1 MEVSEKA
8 AGQRNFESV
17 LARLETENLIL
28 KEKHEQQIR
37 YISGIEDKLKTLEAD
52 ISAKSKG
59 YSEKERQLM
68 KLQTSLVIREEM
80 LGREAKKLKAKVN
93 THLIQLQQI
102 RDRENQL
109 AQERQE
115 LDDTWDQVI
124 NQVET
129 KDDTFRTQIYG
140 RCKESL
146 VKQRKMLTEEQQALD
161 H

>member
-80 LGREAKKLKAKVN
+80 LGREAKK
-93 THLIQLQQI
+93 I
-102 RDRENQL
+102 
-109 AQERQE
+109 
-115 LDDTWDQVI
+115 
-124 NQVET
+124 
-129 KDDTFRTQIYG
+129 
-140 RCKESL
+140 SL
-146 VKQRKMLTEEQQALD
+146 CLY
-161 H
+161 